1 MTVLLAL
8 AVKVAW
14 QRSFGYTCL
23 KGEEIPLFFFHG
35 MARLVQMER
44 ELTIER
50 TRTGLETAR
59 KPGRNGGR
67 KHRMTEG
74 KIESA
79 KNCYPTVCRPEM

>member
-1 MTVLLAL
+1 VQG
-8 AVKVAW
+8 VNV
-14 QRSFGYTCL
+14 YTCL
-23 KGEEIPLFFFHG
+23 KGEEIPRFFFHG
-35 MARLVQMER
+35 MARLAQTER

-67 KHRMTEG
+67 KHRMRDS

-79 KNCYPTVCRPEM
+79 RKLLSNGMPPRDVTLTELG